1 MKASQKS
8 PVAQSLSV
16 YGDLSTR
23 NTTGNSNPAPRSL
36 DELAGDFQQRLTQLD
51 QLIAARQQQF
61 ANLPENVRQ
70 ELEARSTE
78 IQRLAADIEQI
89 KTDLVNEAR
98 SLPHDEQ
105 HDIAAILIRNKESV
119 DQAEIMFK
127 RSKQVSESVTFEGI
141 KTRNI
146 ITLAGIENKT
156 ANANAAKDITSRT
169 AVYRPLNIIDLINW
183 LPVEGE
189 KAYYLR
195 ESSFNIL
202 ADIIPEAQDKPESEL
217 KLGMLELSVGTIAHF
232 IRVSKQALKNM
243 NMLAMYIESRM
254 AYGVRLK
261 LEYYVVNGHTPAS
274 GQQKIFSGLLEDG
287 NFVTVTTATDDTAI
301 DVLNKAKYKAAA
313 TFIQPDCTI
322 LNPEDWGKI
331 ERIKGGD
338 GHYIFGSP
346 GAVVQPVLWGVPVV
360 FSATMPVTK
369 YWTGPLNY
377 AFEGYLDEN
386 VDIIV
391 STEDSNNVTKN
402 LVTVLAEVDG
412 SGAVV
417 IPDACVS
424 GTLPEVVAE
433 PPAGG

>member
-1 MKASQKS
+1 MTAYQKT
-8 PVAQSLSV
+8 PVAHSLSV

-23 NTTGNSNPAPRSL
+23 NTGGNPAQRSL
-36 DELAGDFQQRLTQLD
+36 DEIAADFQQRLTQLD
-51 QLIAARQQQF
+51 QLIATRQQQF

-70 ELEARSTE
+70 ELEDRSRE
-78 IQRLAADIEQI
+78 IQEMAASIEQI

-105 HDIAAILIRNKESV
+105 HDIAAILIRNKDSV
-119 DQAEIMFK
+119 DQAEIMYK
-127 RSKQVSESVTFEGI
+127 RSKQVSDSVTFEGI

-156 ANANAAKDITSRT
+156 GNANAAKDITSRT

-217 KLGMLELSVGTIAHF
+217 NLGMLELSVGTIAHF

-274 GQQKIFSGLLEDG
+274 GQQKIFSGLLEAD
-287 NFVTVTTATDDTAI
+287 NFVTVVTETDDTAI
-301 DVLNKAKYKAAA
+301 DVLNKAKYKAAS

-331 ERIKGGD
+331 ERIKGAD

-360 FSATMPVTK
+360 FSATMPITK

-391 STEDSNNVTKN
+391 STEDGNNVTKN
-402 LVTVLAEVDG
+402 LVTILAEVDG

-417 IPDACVS
+417 VPDACVS
-424 GTLPEVVAE
+424 GTLPQVVTE

>member
-1 MKASQKS
+1 
-8 PVAQSLSV
+8 
-16 YGDLSTR
+16 
-23 NTTGNSNPAPRSL
+23 
-36 DELAGDFQQRLTQLD
+36 
-51 QLIAARQQQF
+51 
-61 ANLPENVRQ
+61 
-70 ELEARSTE
+70 
-78 IQRLAADIEQI
+78 
-89 KTDLVNEAR
+89 
-98 SLPHDEQ
+98 
-105 HDIAAILIRNKESV
+105 
-119 DQAEIMFK
+119 
-127 RSKQVSESVTFEGI
+127 
-141 KTRNI
+141 I

>member
-1 MKASQKS
+1 MTAYQKT

-23 NTTGNSNPAPRSL
+23 NTNGNPAPRSL
-36 DELAGDFQQRLTQLD
+36 DELAADFQQRLTQLD
-51 QLIAARQQQF
+51 QLIATRQQQF

-70 ELEARSTE
+70 ELEDRSTE
-78 IQRLAADIEQI
+78 IQKIAADIEQI

>member
-78 IQRLAADIEQI
+78 IQKLAADIEQI

-156 ANANAAKDITSRT
+156 ANANSAKDITSRT

-331 ERIKGGD
+331 ERIKGDD

>member
-16 YGDLSTR
+16 YSDLSTR

-78 IQRLAADIEQI
+78 IQKLAADIEQI

-156 ANANAAKDITSRT
+156 ANANSAKDITSRT

>member
-51 QLIAARQQQF
+51 QLIAVRQQQF

-78 IQRLAADIEQI
+78 IQKLAADIEQI

-156 ANANAAKDITSRT
+156 ANANSAKDITSRT

>member
-78 IQRLAADIEQI
+78 IQKLAADIEQI

-146 ITLAGIENKT
+146 ITLAGIENK
-156 ANANAAKDITSRT
+156 
-169 AVYRPLNIIDLINW
+169 
-183 LPVEGE
+183 
-189 KAYYLR
+189 
-195 ESSFNIL
+195 
-202 ADIIPEAQDKPESEL
+202 
-217 KLGMLELSVGTIAHF
+217 
-232 IRVSKQALKNM
+232 
-243 NMLAMYIESRM
+243 
-254 AYGVRLK
+254 
-261 LEYYVVNGHTPAS
+261 
-274 GQQKIFSGLLEDG
+274 
-287 NFVTVTTATDDTAI
+287 
-301 DVLNKAKYKAAA
+301 
-313 TFIQPDCTI
+313 
-322 LNPEDWGKI
+322 
-331 ERIKGGD
+331 
-338 GHYIFGSP
+338 
-346 GAVVQPVLWGVPVV
+346 
-360 FSATMPVTK
+360 
-369 YWTGPLNY
+369 
-377 AFEGYLDEN
+377 
-386 VDIIV
+386 
-391 STEDSNNVTKN
+391 
-402 LVTVLAEVDG
+402 
-412 SGAVV
+412 
-417 IPDACVS
+417 
-424 GTLPEVVAE
+424 
-433 PPAGG
+433 

>member
-1 MKASQKS
+1 MTAYQQT

-23 NTTGNSNPAPRSL
+23 NTTGNDNPAPRSL

-78 IQRLAADIEQI
+78 IQKLAADIEQI

-391 STEDSNNVTKN
+391 STEDGNNVTKN

>member
-1 MKASQKS
+1 MTAYQQT

-23 NTTGNSNPAPRSL
+23 NTTGNGNPAPRSL
-36 DELAGDFQQRLTQLD
+36 DDLAGDFQQRLTQLD

-70 ELEARSTE
+70 ELETRSTE

>member
-78 IQRLAADIEQI
+78 IQKLAADIEQI

-156 ANANAAKDITSRT
+156 ANANSAKDITSRT

-254 AYGVRLK
+254 EYGVRLK

>member
-1 MKASQKS
+1 MTAYQKT

-23 NTTGNSNPAPRSL
+23 NTNGNPAPRSL
-36 DELAGDFQQRLTQLD
+36 DELAADFQQRLTQLD
-51 QLIAARQQQF
+51 QLIATRQQQF

-70 ELEARSTE
+70 ELEDRSTE
-78 IQRLAADIEQI
+78 IQKIAADIEQI

-105 HDIAAILIRNKESV
+105 HDIAAILIRNKDSV
-119 DQAEIMFK
+119 DQAEIMYK

>member
-1 MKASQKS
+1 MTAYQQS
-8 PVAQSLSV
+8 PVAQSLSI

-23 NTTGNSNPAPRSL
+23 NANGNPAPRSL
-36 DELAGDFQQRLTQLD
+36 DELAVEFQQRLTQLD
-51 QLIAARQQQF
+51 QLIATRQQQF

-70 ELEARSTE
+70 ELETRATE
-78 IQRLAADIEQI
+78 IQKLAADIEQI

-243 NMLAMYIESRM
+243 NMLAMYIETRM

-391 STEDSNNVTKN
+391 STEDGNNVTKN

>member
-78 IQRLAADIEQI
+78 IQKLAADIEQI

-156 ANANAAKDITSRT
+156 ANANSAKDITSRT

>member
-16 YGDLSTR
+16 YSDLSTR

-78 IQRLAADIEQI
+78 IQKLAADIEQI

-156 ANANAAKDITSRT
+156 ANANSAKDITSRT

-243 NMLAMYIESRM
+243 NMLAIYIESRM

>member
-1 MKASQKS
+1 MTAYQQT
-8 PVAQSLSV
+8 PVAQSLSG

-23 NTTGNSNPAPRSL
+23 NTTGNGNPAPRTL

-78 IQRLAADIEQI
+78 IQKLAADIEQI

>member
-78 IQRLAADIEQI
+78 IQKLAADIEQI